1 VPNPDF
7 ILVPEVPTLSVALE
21 PAYNILHSFLLI
33 NSSKHLQG
41 LGEWVTQTKA
51 ALTPEQIY
59 NNELV
64 LYGLYFACEPDRSWP
79 TFEAYLDH
87 LGTQDPVLLRDRVFN
102 AYISVILNEDGH
114 TVPVTETS
122 STPYEIQPLLDNVDL
137 FLTFLG
143 ERFPQKSINVKT
155 ETEAH
160 KYLND
165 PPALQTLISTHL
177 RDMWENYGAS
187 EWERVKP
194 ILQASVDAFQQI
206 DFTSFSNSEAVE
218 MIIDKPVEDCQCQ
231 DYDKYE
237 RIVFI
242 PSAHVGPYHG
252 MFKTDNTLYFLFGA
266 RIPEGVGIDMPDL
279 SRAEILVRVTA
290 LADDTRLRILRLVHD
305 EGELRSREIMEK
317 LDLSQSAASRHL
329 KQLSATGYLNE
340 RRCAGS
346 KCYALNT
353 KQVENT
359 LKAIS
364 AFLLGGE
371 ENF

>member
-1 VPNPDF
+1 MPNPDF
-7 ILVPEVPTLSVALE
+7 ILVPKVPTLSVALE
-21 PAYNILHSFLLI
+21 PAYNILNSFLLI
-33 NSSKHLQG
+33 NKSEYLQG
-41 LGEWVTQTKA
+41 LGEWVTKTKA
-51 ALTPEQIY
+51 ALTPEQLH

-64 LYGLYFACEPDRSWP
+64 LYGLYYACEPDRSWP

-87 LGTQDPVLLRDRVFN
+87 LATQDPILLRDRVFN
-102 AYISVILNEDGH
+102 AYKSLILNEDGH
-114 TVPVTETS
+114 TVLATEPS
-122 STPYEIQPLLDNVDL
+122 STPHEIQPLLDDVDA
-137 FLTFLG
+137 FLAFLG
-143 ERFPQKSINVKT
+143 ERFQQKSINVKI

-165 PPALQTLISTHL
+165 PPALQTLITSHL

-206 DFTSFSNSEAVE
+206 DFATLSKSEAVA
-218 MIIDKPVEDCQCQ
+218 MVIGKHVDDCQYQ
-231 DYDKYE
+231 DYEKFK
-237 RIVFI
+237 RIVFV

-252 MFKTDNTLYFLFGA
+252 KFKTEDTVYFLFGA
-266 RIPEGVGIDMPDL
+266 RSPEGAGINMPDL

-290 LADDTRLRILRLVHD
+290 LADDNRLRILKLVHD

-317 LDLSQSAASRHL
+317 LNLSQSAASRHL

-346 KCYALNT
+346 KCYALNA
-353 KQVENT
+353 KQIENT

-364 AFLLGGE
+364 GFLLGNE
-371 ENF
+371 TNF